1 MTGFR
6 HQAVLYDSVDG
17 LASAVT
23 PSLREALSRADPVVV
38 IMNRDNAELMRAAL
52 QRSGLG
58 ELAEQ
63 LEWLD
68 SSPWERRLGER
79 FDAVLT
85 LLADRSAEGRPGR
98 IVHDQAPG
106 EGLPGT
112 LREYLR
118 YEAITNVAFA
128 GFATPLLCLWDRR
141 RHSAASLESVC
152 RTHPQLIEDGGA
164 VDSPRYVDPEDY
176 LAEGDRTLQLLPPG
190 MAEIHYELAA
200 LTALSGLRS
209 SLQRWARGWGMTREA
224 GEDLAMAVHE
234 VAVNA
239 IEYGVAPAEATAWRE
254 PAGLVCEVS
263 DAGTGPSGPLAGYMR
278 PPTGQTRGR
287 GLWLARRLADLVEVS
302 KYPPGNRVRLHF
314 EHHPLG

>member
-1 MTGFR
+1 MTGFH
-6 HQAVLYDSVDG
+6 HQAVLYDSVDE

-38 IMNRDNAELMRAAL
+38 IMDRDNAELMHAAL

-58 ELAEQ
+58 ELAQQ
-63 LEWLD
+63 LEWLEY
-68 SSPWERRLGER
+68 SPWERRLGER
-79 FDAVLT
+79 FDAILT
-85 LLADRSAEGRPGR
+85 FLAARSAEGRPGR

-106 EGLPGT
+106 EDFPAT

-118 YEAITNVAFA
+118 YEAVTNIAFA
-128 GFATPLLCLWDRR
+128 DFGAPVLCLWDRR
-141 RHSAASLESVC
+141 RYSAAALESVC

-164 VDSPRYVDPEDY
+164 VDSPRYTDPEHY
-176 LAEGDRTLQLLPPG
+176 LAEGDRTLQLVPPG
-190 MAEIHYELAA
+190 MAEIRQELAA
-200 LTALSGLRS
+200 LTALGGLRR
-209 SLQRWARGWGMTREA
+209 SLQRWARGWGMAPEA
-224 GEDLAMAVHE
+224 SEDLAMAVHE

-239 IEYGVAPAEATAWRE
+239 IEHGVAPAEAMAWRE

-263 DAGTGPSGPLAGYMR
+263 DAGTGLSGPLAGYLR
-278 PPTGQTRGR
+278 PPTGQSRGR

-302 KYPPGNRVRLHF
+302 KYPPGHRVRLHF